1 VDQLHGA
8 APSYA
13 AYAGAENPDT
23 LQAFIQQQ
31 GIVRSGLAA
40 GFLLILVACTAAFV
54 ELRWGMRRT
63 IAVQQAV
70 GTPARILRR
79 SFLMQ
84 MIVTIL
90 PAQTMSLVVGVLAG
104 WAINAAIGS
113 TDAKQSFDPTIAV
126 LPVAMWVVSVLAIM
140 VTAFAT
146 GAPRFQLS
154 AVRDT
159 T

>member
-1 VDQLHGA
+1 MGSEMCIRDR
-8 APSYA
+8 

-113 TDAKQSFDPTIAV
+113 TDANQSFDPTIAA
-126 LPVAMWVVSVLAIM
+126 LPVTMWAVSVLAIM
-140 VTAFAT
+140 
-146 GAPRFQLS
+146 
-154 AVRDT
+154 AVSYTHLTLPTILRV
-159 T
+159 

>member
-1 VDQLHGA
+1 
-8 APSYA
+8 
-13 AYAGAENPDT
+13 

-113 TDAKQSFDPTIAV
+113 TDAN
-126 LPVAMWVVSVLAIM
+126 
-140 VTAFAT
+140 
-146 GAPRFQLS
+146 
-154 AVRDT
+154 
-159 T
+159 

>member
-1 VDQLHGA
+1 
-8 APSYA
+8 
-13 AYAGAENPDT
+13 
-23 LQAFIQQQ
+23 
-31 GIVRSGLAA
+31 
-40 GFLLILVACTAAFV
+40 
-54 ELRWGMRRT
+54 MRRT

-113 TDAKQSFDPTIAV
+113 TDANQSFDPTIAA
-126 LPVAMWVVSVLAIM
+126 LPVTMWAVSVLA
-140 VTAFAT
+140 
-146 GAPRFQLS
+146 
-154 AVRDT
+154 
-159 T
+159 